1 MNTKTA
7 RDLRFNLF
15 LTSWQTR
22 WASPSHAQKCLGSWG
37 KSYMMMWNFTSLTFI
52 SLSSWVLR
60 WVSVCV
66 CVCVYVVYLNLSLLM
81 RSWCSLICS
90 HELFLILYT
99 VHLLKNQKCMNLC
112 FWAFFFISNR
122 TKYINTTNCCQTKVK
137 PRPKDVIHYTVS
149 EKEWDE
155 AKALFFPPPIQF
167 HNVPVYL
174 LIYYI
179 SPYIICLYSFHNN

>member
-66 CVCVYVVYLNLSLLM
+66 CVCVCVCGIFKSLSTNEELM
-81 RSWCSLICS
+81 QS
-90 HELFLILYT
+90 HLQPWIVSHFVHCTSFEKPKMYEFVFLG
-99 VHLLKNQKCMNLC
+99 
-112 FWAFFFISNR
+112 FFFYFKQNKIYKHNKLLPNQGETASQR
-122 TKYINTTNCCQTKVK
+122 
-137 PRPKDVIHYTVS
+137 RYTLHSVR
-149 EKEWDE
+149 KG
-155 AKALFFPPPIQF
+155 
-167 HNVPVYL
+167 VG
-174 LIYYI
+174 
-179 SPYIICLYSFHNN
+179 